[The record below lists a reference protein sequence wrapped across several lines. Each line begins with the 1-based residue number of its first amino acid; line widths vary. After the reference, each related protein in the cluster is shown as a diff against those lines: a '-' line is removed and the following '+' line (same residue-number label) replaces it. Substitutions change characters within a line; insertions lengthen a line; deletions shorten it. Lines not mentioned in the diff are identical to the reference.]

1 MLKWVVESCVHV
13 ATKSVRID
21 EDLYRR
27 IEAHK
32 RDDETFSEA
41 IDRLIDGWSLL
52 DLADT
57 LDSETADAH
66 REAIEKSDA
75 AGAAAVEELLERQG
89 IDTD

>member
-1 MLKWVVESCVHV
+1 M

-57 LDSETADAH
+57 LEPAEADAH
-66 REAIEKSDA
+66 RAAIDASEA
-75 AGAAAVEELLERQG
+75 AGSEAVEDLLERQG
-89 IDTD
+89 IEVE

>member
-1 MLKWVVESCVHV
+1 M
-13 ATKSVRID
+13 ATKLVRID

-57 LDSETADAH
+57 LDPAEADAH
-66 REAIEKSDA
+66 REAIDASEA
-75 AGAAAVEELLERQG
+75 AGTEAVEERLEWQG
-89 IDTD
+89 IDIE

>member
-1 MLKWVVESCVHV
+1 MG
-13 ATKSVRID
+13 TKSVRID

-66 REAIEKSDA
+66 RDAIEESEQ
-75 AGAAAVEELLERQG
+75 AGTAAVEELLERQG
-89 IDTD
+89 IETE